1 MLRRYISVGGV
12 LQNLWIT
19 RHTGLHRLSIKLW
32 HIKPCLWKSLKST
45 NYMVRQA
52 KQIHTI
58 KGIKTEYFGLTGSTE
73 PIDILFFF
81 LTHYTD
87 LLKSLSESGQSSAS
101 EGTVRNF
108 CVCVSHL
115 GGRQHTELHLA
126 QIKFMQQ
133 HSFPA
138 VSHFVHHYQ
147 SYTAKNMTELQTQT

>member
-1 MLRRYISVGGV
+1 
-12 LQNLWIT
+12 
-19 RHTGLHRLSIKLW
+19 
-32 HIKPCLWKSLKST
+32 
-45 NYMVRQA
+45 MVRQA